1 MSKTLIIL
9 LGPTGVGK
17 TDLSITIASHF
28 HTEIISCDS
37 RQIYREMRIGTAVPD
52 WQTLEIVPHH
62 FISSH
67 SIHDPYNARKFEI
80 EVLER
85 LETLF
90 GTGDMVLM
98 TGGSMLYIDALCKGL
113 DDFPDVDPELRQKLM
128 NRLESE
134 GITQL
139 QNELLELDP
148 TYYHEVDLQNPKRI
162 LHALEICHM
171 TGIPYS
177 ELRTN
182 QTRKRPFKI
191 IKLGLN
197 CDREVL
203 YHRINQ
209 RVDKMFEE
217 GLENE
222 VNHLQP
228 FSQLNSL
235 NTVGYREL
243 FEYFDGKITLE
254 QAKEK
259 IKANSRKYARKQL
272 TWFRRDPEITWFTPG
287 MKDEII
293 AFISERLKL
302 EG

>member
-1 MSKTLIIL
+1 MPKSLIIL

-17 TDLSITIASHF
+17 TDLSLEIAGHF
-28 HTEIISCDS
+28 QTEIISCDS
-37 RQIYREMRIGTAVPD
+37 RQLYKEMIIGTAVPD
-52 WQTLEIVPHH
+52 MQTLEVIPHH
-62 FISSH
+62 FIRSH
-67 SIHDPYNARKFEI
+67 SIHDQYNARRFEI
-80 EVLER
+80 EVLET

-90 GTGDMVLM
+90 QTRDIVLM

-134 GITQL
+134 GITQM
-139 QNELLELDP
+139 QDELFELDP
-148 TYYHEVDLQNPKRI
+148 TYYLEVDLQNPKRV
-162 LHALEICHM
+162 LHALEICLM

-182 QTRKRPFKI
+182 QTRKRPFNI

-197 CDREVL
+197 CEREVL
-203 YHRINQ
+203 YERINR
-209 RVDKMFEE
+209 RVDKMFAE

-222 VNHLQP
+222 VFHLQP

-272 TWFRRDPEITWFTPG
+272 TWFRRDPEITWFTPV

-293 AFISERLKL
+293 AFINEQVK
-302 EG
+302 